1 MPNPPDD
8 RLAEHPLEPDSPQKA
23 ARRPE
28 TLSLF
33 PDISETP
40 LRKEPSPP
48 GPSRKPR
55 ISAGADDAPLFLD
68 EQRTAA
74 TQPPPEAPEAEP
86 GEPVV
91 FTRRVVS
98 GLADLV
104 ILALVGAVELGAG
117 AFFLDLRFPPAALLG
132 VAAFLALVALVLQVL
147 VPFVWGTTPGM
158 ALVDLRIASSDG
170 GSPTLL
176 ASLLRFV
183 GFALTGLFA
192 GVPLLIA
199 AFDRRGR
206 TLADLF
212 SRTTLVSIR
221 RGAGPERPGP
231 G

>member
-1 MPNPPDD
+1 
-8 RLAEHPLEPDSPQKA
+8 
-23 ARRPE
+23 
-28 TLSLF
+28 
-33 PDISETP
+33 
-40 LRKEPSPP
+40 
-48 GPSRKPR
+48 
-55 ISAGADDAPLFLD
+55 
-68 EQRTAA
+68 
-74 TQPPPEAPEAEP
+74 
-86 GEPVV
+86 
-91 FTRRVVS
+91 
-98 GLADLV
+98 
-104 ILALVGAVELGAG
+104 
-117 AFFLDLRFPPAALLG
+117 
-132 VAAFLALVALVLQVL
+132 
-147 VPFVWGTTPGM
+147 M